1 MEKSFS
7 ARFLTCA
14 GGLMLICGALAAF
27 GRYFIVC
34 GLLVAASLGMFA
46 AAYNFSL
53 AGKKEKE

>member
-1 MEKSFS
+1 MEKSS
-7 ARFLTCA
+7 AVRLLACA

-46 AAYNFSL
+46 AAYNFSS
-53 AGKKEKE
+53 AGKKEK